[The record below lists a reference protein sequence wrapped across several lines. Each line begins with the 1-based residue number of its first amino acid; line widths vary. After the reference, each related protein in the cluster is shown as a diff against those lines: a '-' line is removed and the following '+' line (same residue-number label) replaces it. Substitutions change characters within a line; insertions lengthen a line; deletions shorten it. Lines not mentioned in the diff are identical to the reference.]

1 MPETKKLDLSSLNLD
16 QIKPFLPFLLPLIPE
31 FVNVGG
37 KKFPL
42 RSTATKALEDGKFDE
57 KDLVAALMAWVGAA
71 PAEPAAPP
79 VVVVPPAPPKPP
91 VVVPPAPPEPEMPK
105 LAAIE
110 FDFEVYGRTADGQPP
125 LSFQVVNQGAVDEL
139 VLVNGPTT
147 NLPITSQLNLHLKYI
162 GTDGQPFSF
171 PEGSIYDHTSQLRVE
186 ALDGSGAVEIGPG
199 AYAEMI
205 TEGVHVANFREAE
218 YHRTRGMDPIVK
230 FPPAADGKQLI
241 LMIEALGKRA
251 RALKLPMV
259 S

>member
-1 MPETKKLDLSSLNLD
+1 MPETKTLDLSGLKLD

-37 KKFPL
+37 KRFPL

-79 VVVVPPAPPKPP
+79 VVVVPGPPAPPKPP
-91 VVVPPAPPEPEMPK
+91 VVIPTPEPEEPK
-105 LAAIE
+105 LAE
-110 FDFEVYGRTADGQPP
+110 VRFDFEVYGRTADGQPP
-125 LSFQVVNQGAVDEL
+125 LAFKVVNQGAMDEL
-139 VLVNGPTT
+139 VLVGGPTT
-147 NLPITSQLNLHLKYI
+147 NLPITSQMNLHLSYI
-162 GTDGQPFSF
+162 GADGKPFSF
-171 PEGSIYDHTSQLRVE
+171 PEGSIYDHSSQLRVE

-199 AYAEMI
+199 RFAEMV

-218 YHRTRGMDPIVK
+218 YQRTRGMDPIVK
-230 FPPAADGKQLI
+230 FPPAANDKVLV
-241 LMIEALGKRA
+241 LMIEAFGKRA
-251 RALKLPMV
+251 RALKLPKV